1 MKCRRMILTVMALLI
16 SVFCI
21 QVHMSAASGDLAV
34 EGNLKVGKPP
44 QPNDPAPEPPPVK
57 AEIHGSLVVDGNLGV
72 GIEAPTEKAE
82 IGGNLKVDGTIINNG
97 ETVNGDVV
105 VNGTIRGAT
114 YGFGGMYSTSSC
126 YGCRSANP
134 FTGKCSCPPGFTSQ
148 WLQQFPEGNCGWYTG
163 NMYVCYK

>member
-1 MKCRRMILTVMALLI
+1 MKLRFLITISLLI
-16 SVFCI
+16 SLFCI
-21 QVHMSAASGDLAV
+21 LDCAYAANGDLMV
-34 EGNLKVGKPP
+34 DGNLTVGKPP
-44 QPNDPAPEPPPVK
+44 EPNDPAPVPPPVK
-57 AEIHGSLVVDGNLGV
+57 AEIYGGMVVDGNLGV

-82 IGGNLKVDGTIINNG
+82 IGGNLKVTGTIINNG
-97 ETVNGDVV
+97 ETVNGNVV

-134 FTGKCSCPPGFTSQ
+134 FTQNCSCPPGFTAQ